1 MERSIDI
8 QKELWRK
15 EVRPDFTEFVSI
27 LTHEAIEVYLF
38 V

>member
-1 MERSIDI
+1 MESSTEI

-27 LTHEAIEVYLF
+27 LTHEPVGVYLF
-38 V
+38 M

>member
-1 MERSIDI
+1 MESSIEV

-27 LTHEAIEVYLF
+27 LTYEPTEVYLF
-38 V
+38 M